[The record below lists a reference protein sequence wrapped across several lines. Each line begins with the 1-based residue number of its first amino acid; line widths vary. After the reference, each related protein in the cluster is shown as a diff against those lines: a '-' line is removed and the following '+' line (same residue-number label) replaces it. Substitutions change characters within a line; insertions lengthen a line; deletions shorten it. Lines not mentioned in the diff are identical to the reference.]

1 MRIYGQLK
9 DCLVMTKKEQPG
21 KKDPSKKYCY
31 VGVVMN
37 DELGEISVTSDVFG
51 ALEIGHYYDFGFCY
65 NTNYEMFQ
73 LEQCQH
79 VGMSG
84 FAVDRKQQLPEHAAV
99 EVPAPEPE
107 KAAKS
112 EKAGK

>member
-37 DELGEISVTSDVFG
+37 DELGEISVTPDVYDS
-51 ALEIGHYYDFGFCY
+51 LEIGHYYDFGFCY

-73 LEQCQH
+73 LDQSQH
-79 VGMSG
+79 VGLSG
-84 FAVDRKQQLPEHAAV
+84 FASAPKQQLPEHAAV
-99 EVPAPEPE
+99 EVPAD
-107 KAAKS
+107 S
-112 EKAGK
+112 AGKKSKS